1 MSIIP
6 FIILLIAAIIGLGAN
21 YYYSYFDV
29 IDFVKNFSTK
39 ILSINSIVT
48 NTFEPN
54 VPTEAYDEYSKDLK
68 EDYKSLL
75 TEIINYRDH
84 SDYLIQEKEM
94 LDKIKKLSIAKI
106 NFDNFQQKIK
116 DLPLKDNFTTKDINT
131 IKSLLKDN

>member
-39 ILSINSIVT
+39 ISSINSIVT